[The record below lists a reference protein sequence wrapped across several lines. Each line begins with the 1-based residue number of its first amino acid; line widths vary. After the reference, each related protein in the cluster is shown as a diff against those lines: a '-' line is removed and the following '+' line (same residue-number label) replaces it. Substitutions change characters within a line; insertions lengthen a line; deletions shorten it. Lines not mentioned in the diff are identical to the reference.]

1 MIAGN
6 RERPRGFFGPQDLM
20 IWAGNS
26 MGGMTGV
33 SWKSSCRP
41 SDVTCGSRDQIDG
54 LQTWF
59 SHV

>member
-1 MIAGN
+1 
-6 RERPRGFFGPQDLM
+6 M

-33 SWKSSCRP
+33 SWKSSCGP